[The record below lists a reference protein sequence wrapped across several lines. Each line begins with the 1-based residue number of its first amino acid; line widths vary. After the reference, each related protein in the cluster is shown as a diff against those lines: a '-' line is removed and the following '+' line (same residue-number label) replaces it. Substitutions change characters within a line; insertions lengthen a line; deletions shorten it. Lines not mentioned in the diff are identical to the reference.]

1 MAKMTLEQFTAKVRA
16 KLGRPCKRG
25 APELFAVAFAI
36 FRAHFHEED
45 PLELVCEKW
54 AEWEEDRA
62 KCIRFAH
69 AAIRAVDESRNDT
82 PPPRGL

>member
-1 MAKMTLEQFTAKVRA
+1 MGDMTLKQFTAKVRA
-16 KLGRPCKRG
+16 KLGQPCKRG
-25 APELFAVAFAI
+25 AHELFAVAFAI

-54 AEWEEDRA
+54 VEWEEDRA
-62 KCIRFAH
+62 KAIRFAH

-82 PPPRGL
+82 ETQP